1 MGNPEAEC
9 ECPPWCIANHDEQ
22 TESDDRWHQSQ
33 PIFVPVVELVGHAA
47 EGGFQFSVEGIE
59 LEVELEHRVDGQE
72 TFLHFGVGKERDR
85 NFRLSVESTRRLLSA
100 IQQVLEKY
108 DS

>member
-1 MGNPEAEC
+1 MDSPEAEC
-9 ECPPWCIANHDEQ
+9 ECPSWCVANHDEQ
-22 TESDDRWHQSQ
+22 TKSDDRWHQSQ
-33 PIFVPVVELVGHAA
+33 PIFVPVVEQVTYAT
-47 EGGFQFSVEGIE
+47 EGGFQFDVEGAE
-59 LEVELEHRVDGQE
+59 LEVDLEHRVDGQE
-72 TFLHFGVGKERDR
+72 AFLHFGVGKKRDR